1 MIHRLEGNWHVGAAF
16 DLHTVS
22 STYLGPNEY
31 GHDTF
36 DNKRSEM
43 GQLIYDLK
51 YGYDASK
58 VARVVEL
65 LDVFEGIE
73 RYDLLV
79 PIPQTNKT
87 RPIDPVRLI
96 AEALGARRGVT
107 VATGNLVNRGSAQL
121 KSITDPVQRDELL
134 RTALQI
140 SDPSAFNGKAV
151 ILIDDLYRSGAT
163 LRMATD
169 LLYQTGKAKTVSV
182 LAMTKTRS
190 NR

>member
-1 MIHRLEGNWHVGAAF
+1 MVYRLDGNWHVGAAF

-31 GHDTF
+31 GHDSF

-51 YGYDASK
+51 YGHDASK

-73 RYDLLV
+73 RYDVFV
-79 PIPQTNKT
+79 PIPQTNKR

-96 AEALGARRGVT
+96 AEALGARKGVAVVT
-107 VATGNLVNRGSAQL
+107 DNLVNRGGSEQKGISDPL
-121 KSITDPVQRDELL
+121 KRLELL
-134 RTALQI
+134 RQALHLKN
-140 SDPSAFNGKAV
+140 PSVFNGKEV
-151 ILIDDLYRSGAT
+151 ILIDDLYRSGSTFRTASE
-163 LRMATD
+163 
-169 LLYQTGKAKTVSV
+169 LLYQVGKAKTVSV